1 MVSPCSFYFSR
12 SCSVPESQHLVLDL
26 IKLAYGPVYHRY
38 IKITSKGISPSR
50 STDLFR
56 LSWPKRLTPGL

>member
-1 MVSPCSFYFSR
+1 MVSPCSFSFSHSR
-12 SCSVPESQHLVLDL
+12 SLPESQLLVLDL
-26 IKLAYGPVYHRY
+26 IKRAYGPFHHGY

-56 LSWPKRLTPGL
+56 PSWLKGLTPRL